1 MTETEA
7 AFHLLELDA
16 AWMAS
21 EQMRTENASLQK
33 YAEAERECRLKYAAR
48 SDGYARI
55 SSVVQKMRA
64 YSMTREEALEQII
77 TLVNATNDRLGRIHG

>member
-33 YAEAERECRLKYAAR
+33 WAEAEREERLKYEAAA
-48 SDGYARI
+48 SGFF
-55 SSVVQKMRA
+55 SVAAKVQHMRA
-64 YSMTREEALEQII
+64 YDLSHEEALGQI
-77 TLVNATNDRLGRIHG
+77 TAVVNATNDRLGRIHG